1 MTEQIR
7 LRIDS
12 QLAEEAHE
20 VCREIGI
27 TPTAAVSMFFAQ
39 MVKLRGLPFRPSDF
53 PALED
58 RKSTRLNSSH
68 FPYTTLF
75 GCMGSAAK
83 SALRRQRRFPC
94 FLRKW
99 LNCAACRFA
108 PVIFRR
114 WKIGRAHV

>member
-12 QLAEEAHE
+12 QLAEEADL

-53 PALED
+53 PVLDE
-58 RKSTRLNSSH
+58 
-68 FPYTTLF
+68 FGVTLAQAT
-75 GCMGSAAK
+75 AAEN
-83 SALRRQRRFPC
+83 SALAEIE
-94 FLRKW
+94 LSRKAGK
-99 LNCAACRFA
+99 LETFTG
-108 PVIFRR
+108 
-114 WKIGRAHV
+114 KL

>member
-12 QLAEEAHE
+12 DLAEEADE

-53 PALED
+53 PALEEYGVTLTQATAAEAAALAEIAVS
-58 RKSTRLNSSH
+58 RKAGKLTPFTGKL
-68 FPYTTLF
+68 
-75 GCMGSAAK
+75 
-83 SALRRQRRFPC
+83 
-94 FLRKW
+94 
-99 LNCAACRFA
+99 
-108 PVIFRR
+108 
-114 WKIGRAHV
+114 

>member
-12 QLAEEAHE
+12 ELAEEADQ

-53 PALED
+53 PALD
-58 RKSTRLNSSH
+58 D
-68 FPYTTLF
+68 YGVTL
-75 GCMGSAAK
+75 AQATVAEE
-83 SALRRQRRFPC
+83 SALAEIASS
-94 FLRKW
+94 RKTGK
-99 LNCAACRFA
+99 LEKFTG
-108 PVIFRR
+108 
-114 WKIGRAHV
+114 KL

>member
-12 QLAEEAHE
+12 TLAEEADE

-53 PALED
+53 PALEEYGVTLTQATAAEAAALAKIAVS
-58 RKSTRLNSSH
+58 RKAGKLTPFTGKL
-68 FPYTTLF
+68 
-75 GCMGSAAK
+75 
-83 SALRRQRRFPC
+83 
-94 FLRKW
+94 
-99 LNCAACRFA
+99 
-108 PVIFRR
+108 
-114 WKIGRAHV
+114 

>member
-12 QLAEEAHE
+12 ELAEEAHE

-53 PALED
+53 PALEEYGVTLAQATAAED
-58 RKSTRLNSSH
+58 AALAEIAASRKAGRLKTFNGK
-68 FPYTTLF
+68 L
-75 GCMGSAAK
+75 
-83 SALRRQRRFPC
+83 
-94 FLRKW
+94 
-99 LNCAACRFA
+99 
-108 PVIFRR
+108 
-114 WKIGRAHV
+114 